1 MPDTYVSTVSGES
14 ILVQIGDGA
23 DPEVFAHDCLING
36 ARSLNMTANVTEQTV
51 PNCTDPSKPDKT
63 VRRVDST
70 DSTIS
75 GDGKLHS
82 SSTLTWLNRIGTV
95 LNIRVRQAGV
105 WRVAGEYILTEF
117 NITGQAREYATASV
131 TLVQADAPT
140 ISADVP

>member
-36 ARSLNMTANVTEQTV
+36 SRSLNMTANVTEQTI

-82 SSTLTWLNRIGTV
+82 SSTLAWLNRVGQTV
-95 LNIRVRQAGV
+95 NVRARQAGV
-105 WRVAGEYILTEF
+105 WQVAGAYILSEF
-117 NITGQAREYATASV
+117 SITGNAREYATASV

-140 ISADVP
+140 ISAGV

>member
-1 MPDTYVSTVSGES
+1 MPDNYVEVVSGES

-36 ARSLNMTANVTEQTV
+36 SRALNMTANVTEQTV

-63 VRRVDST
+63 VRRVDNT

-75 GDGKLHS
+75 GEGKLHS
-82 SSTLTWLNRIGTV
+82 SSTLTWLNRVGQTV
-95 LNIRVRQAGV
+95 NVRARQAGV
-105 WRVAGEYILTEF
+105 WQVAGAYILSEF
-117 NITGQAREYATASV
+117 SITGQAREYATASV